1 MDAIAGKIR
10 MSQIKRAF
18 RLQLIG
24 GVLTVAV
31 VAWLVRSF
39 PIADYITRAQHTIGA
54 MEIWGG
60 VLYPLLFAACNVLLL
75 PGGIVAVGSGLFFG
89 LWWGFLLNMLGC
101 LAGASAAFGIT
112 RAVGR
117 QWIERHFFRDPK
129 WAALDRLIA
138 RDGWKI
144 IFLSQV
150 HPLFPTS
157 LLNYLYGITRIR
169 FGTCMLWIALGQAP
183 GLFLYAYLGTLG
195 QFGLN
200 ILHGKSHPLPHEYAL
215 WIAGLIAMLAI
226 TIYLARLA
234 LKILA
239 EAEAEAARA
248 IAPLEASPHAI

>member
-1 MDAIAGKIR
+1 
-10 MSQIKRAF
+10 MSRIKRAF

-24 GVLTVAV
+24 FVLAGIFL
-31 VAWLVRSF
+31 AWLVCTF
-39 PIADYITRAQHTIGA
+39 PVADYMTRAQTAIGA

-60 VLYPLLFAACNVLLL
+60 VLYPLLFAACNILLL
-75 PGGIVAVGSGLFFG
+75 PGGIVSIGSGLFFG
-89 LWWGFLLNMLGC
+89 LWWGFLFNMVGC
-101 LAGASAAFGIT
+101 LIGAAAAFVIS

-117 QWIERHFFRDPK
+117 QWIERRFFRDPK

-169 FGTCMLWIALGQAP
+169 FGTCLLWIALGQAP

-195 QFGLN
+195 QLGLK
-200 ILHGKSHPLPHEYAL
+200 IFRGKTRPLPHEYAL

>member
-1 MDAIAGKIR
+1 
-10 MSQIKRAF
+10 MSRIKSAF

-24 GVLTVAV
+24 LVLAGIV
-31 VAWLVRSF
+31 VASLVRAF
-39 PIADYITRAQHTIGA
+39 PVADYITRAQTAIGA

-60 VLYPLLFAACNVLLL
+60 ILYPLLFAACNVLLL
-75 PGGIVAVGSGLFFG
+75 PGGIVSIGSGLFFG
-89 LWWGFLLNMLGC
+89 LWWGFLFNMLGC
-101 LAGASAAFGIT
+101 VAGAAAAFGLS

-117 QWIERHFFRDPK
+117 QWMERRFFRDPK
-129 WAALDRLIA
+129 WAALDQLIA

-195 QFGLN
+195 QLGLK
-200 ILHGKSHPLPHEYAL
+200 ILRGKTHPLPHEYAL
-215 WIAGLIAMLAI
+215 WIAGLIATLAI
-226 TIYLARLA
+226 TMHLARLA

-248 IAPLEASPHAI
+248 TAPLEASPHAI